1 MVARSKVETEGKKKK
16 EVEDFRYGSL
26 ETRISLE
33 FVRESRKKKTRFWRE
48 RKDSSAVKLANI
60 KPRGE
65 VIYLHIYEESL
76 IMEAV
81 WS

>member
-1 MVARSKVETEGKKKK
+1 MGHWK
-16 EVEDFRYGSL
+16 D
-26 ETRISLE
+26 TRISLE